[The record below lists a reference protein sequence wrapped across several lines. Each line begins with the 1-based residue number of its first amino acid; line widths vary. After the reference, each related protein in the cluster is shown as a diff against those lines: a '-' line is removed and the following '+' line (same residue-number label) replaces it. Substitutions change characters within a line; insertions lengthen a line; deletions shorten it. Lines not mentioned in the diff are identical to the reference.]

1 MKFIREII
9 KNSRVKK
16 ILQDKSNTNRAALN
30 CLNELGYPLP
40 KIRHALIVL
49 NGIKFTEIKGEVSIP
64 SISYAIKGLKKN
76 PTAIMNIS
84 QALNLEP
91 EELFSHPGRF
101 VNF

>member
-1 MKFIREII
+1 MKFIKKII
-9 KNSRVKK
+9 KNNRVKRN
-16 ILQDKSNTNRAALN
+16 LQDKSNANRAALN
-30 CLNELGYPLP
+30 CLKELGFPLP
-40 KIRHALIVL
+40 NIRHSLIVL
-49 NGIKFTEIKGEVSIP
+49 NGIKLKDISGDVSTP